1 VCVETSSVSVTMSS
15 EEGSFG
21 SNVASANSRAVRFAQ
36 SLRAESPA
44 ADALSSLD
52 AGQQR
57 QMALAKLATA
67 SLTKAKPRIPFVRSD
82 SRYKEIKE
90 ELARKAKKRQTQEII
105 QE

>member
-1 VCVETSSVSVTMSS
+1 MSS
-15 EEGSFG
+15 DEGSFG

-36 SLRAESPA
+36 SLRAESSA
-44 ADALSSLD
+44 D

>member
-1 VCVETSSVSVTMSS
+1 MCVETSSVSVTMSS
-15 EEGSFG
+15 EEGSIG
-21 SNVASANSRAVRFAQ
+21 SNVAASPNSRAVRFAQ

-44 ADALSSLD
+44 ADAPSLD

-57 QMALAKLATA
+57 QVALTKLATA

>member
-1 VCVETSSVSVTMSS
+1 MATSSVSVTMSS
-15 EEGSFG
+15 DEGSFR

-36 SLRAESPA
+36 SLKAESPA
-44 ADALSSLD
+44 DAPSPD
-52 AGQQR
+52 IGQQR

>member
-1 VCVETSSVSVTMSS
+1 MCVETSSVSVTMSS

-44 ADALSSLD
+44 ADATSLD

-90 ELARKAKKRQTQEII
+90 ELARKAKTRQTQEII